1 MAPYFKGGGNLEPTP
16 WHACGQFC
24 GNKHL
29 GPANRMR
36 PPYRADVGRELE
48 SADWPAGD
56 PDERGYGTET
66 HFRKIRQN

>member
-1 MAPYFKGGGNLEPTP
+1 MAGLYHISIDIL
-16 WHACGQFC
+16 AR
-24 GNKHL
+24 
-29 GPANRMR
+29 ANRMR
-36 PPYRADVGRELE
+36 PPYRADVERELE